1 MTLSPFNPISS
12 PDFLPKEV
20 LRDLQWQRFRAT
32 LFHTYNNVPWYRE
45 KLDSVGIKPE
55 DIRSL
60 DDVRHLPLLVKT
72 DLRDTYPFG
81 MCAVDKS
88 EIVRF
93 HASSGTT
100 GKPIVVS
107 YTKEDIDVWCEAIA
121 RSLASFGVTSSDTLQ
136 NSFGYGLFT
145 GGLGLHFGG
154 ERLGV
159 SVVPMSGGNTERQ
172 ITLMRDFN
180 VSVISSTPS
189 YFVHLLGK
197 AKEMGVDLRQS
208 KLRIGVFGAEPWTE
222 QMRRAIEAEA
232 GIKAYDIYGLTE
244 ITGPGVGAECFAQA
258 GPHILEDHFYPEIL
272 DQETLQPVEDGQYG
286 ELVLTTLSK
295 RAMPLIRYRTRDI
308 TRIVTEPCACG
319 RTIRRI
325 ERISHR
331 SDDMM
336 IIRGVNVFPGQI
348 EASLL
353 SVEGT
358 VPHYQIVLTREV
370 GGLDNLEVLVELDP
384 SRYGDTV
391 REMDM
396 VRRQISDKIQHT
408 IGIRVKVTLV
418 QPNTIPRSEGKAKRI
433 LDQRGK

>member
-1 MTLSPFNPISS
+1 MTKFDPISS
-12 PDFLPKEV
+12 PDYLPPEI
-20 LRDLQWQRFRAT
+20 LRDLQWRRFEAT
-32 LFHTYNNVPWYRE
+32 LRHTYNNVAWYRE
-45 KLDSVGIKPE
+45 KMKSAGVALE
-55 DIRSL
+55 EIRSL
-60 DDVRHLPLLVKT
+60 DDIRFLPTIVKT

-81 MCAVDKS
+81 MFAVDSS

-107 YTKEDIDVWCEAIA
+107 YTKEDIDVWREVVA
-121 RSLASFGVTSSDTLQ
+121 RALAAFGVTKSDTLQ

-145 GGLGLHFGG
+145 GGLGLHYGG

-180 VSVISSTPS
+180 VTVVSCTPS
-189 YFVHLLGK
+189 YFIHLIGK
-197 AKEMGVDLRQS
+197 AKEMGVDLRQT

-222 QMRRAIEAEA
+222 EMRQNIEREA
-232 GIKAYDIYGLTE
+232 GIKAFDIYGLTE
-244 ITGPGVGAECFAQA
+244 ITGPGVGAECEHKL
-258 GPHILEDHFYPEIL
+258 GPHIFEDHFYPEIIDL
-272 DQETLQPVEDGQYG
+272 ETLQPVPDGEYG
-286 ELVLTTLSK
+286 ELVFTSLSK

-308 TRIVTEPCACG
+308 TRLVTESCPCG

-358 VPHYQIVLTREV
+358 LPHYQIILTRDG
-370 GGLDNLEVLVELDP
+370 GGLDSIEVQVELD
-384 SRYGDTV
+384 SERLSDTV
-391 REMDM
+391 KEVD
-396 VRRQISDKIQHT
+396 QIRKQIAGKIQHT

-418 QPNTIPRSEGKAKRI
+418 QQNSIERSEGKAKRVI
-433 LDQRGK
+433 DRRNEK

>member
-1 MTLSPFNPISS
+1 MSRFHPINS
-12 PDFLPKEV
+12 PDYLPVEI
-20 LRDLQWQRFRAT
+20 LRDLQWRRFEAVLR
-32 LFHTYNNVPWYRE
+32 HTYDHVAWYRD
-45 KLDSVGIKPE
+45 KLKTAGVKPE

-60 DDVRHLPLLVKT
+60 DDIRYLPTIVKT

-81 MCAVDKS
+81 MFAVPMS

-107 YTKEDIDVWCEAIA
+107 YTREDIDVWREVVA
-121 RSLASFGVTSSDTLQ
+121 RALAAFGVTERDTLQ

-145 GGLGLHFGG
+145 GGLGLHYGG

-180 VSVISSTPS
+180 VTVISCTPS
-189 YFVHLLGK
+189 YFLHLISK
-197 AKEMGVDLRQS
+197 ANEMGVNLRDT

-222 QMRRAIEAEA
+222 EMRKTIERET
-232 GIKAYDIYGLTE
+232 GIKAFDIYGLTE
-244 ITGPGVGAECFAQA
+244 ITGPGVGAECEHQA
-258 GPHILEDHFYPEIL
+258 GPHIFEDHFYPEIL
-272 DQETLQPVEDGQYG
+272 DSKTLEPVPDGETG
-286 ELVLTTLSK
+286 ELVFTTLSK

-308 TRIVTEPCACG
+308 THIVTEPCACG

-325 ERISHR
+325 ARISHR
-331 SDDMM
+331 SDDMI

-348 EASLL
+348 ESALL
-353 SVEGT
+353 SVEGAL
-358 VPHYQIVLTREV
+358 PYYQIVLTRDA
-370 GGLDNLEVLVELDP
+370 GGLDNIEVQVELAQEKF
-384 SRYGDTV
+384 GDTLKEV
-391 REMDM
+391 ETFRKQVTE
-396 VRRQISDKIQHT
+396 KIQHT

-418 QPNTIPRSEGKAKRI
+418 EPNRIARSEGKAKRI
-433 LDQRGK
+433 IDNR

>member
-1 MTLSPFNPISS
+1 MTRFDPISS
-12 PDFLPKEV
+12 PDYLPPEI
-20 LRDLQWQRFRAT
+20 LRDLQWRRFEAT
-32 LFHTYNNVPWYRE
+32 LRHTYNNVAWYRE
-45 KLDSVGIKPE
+45 KMKSAGVALEEIRSLE
-55 DIRSL
+55 DIRL
-60 DDVRHLPLLVKT
+60 LPTLVKT

-81 MCAVDKS
+81 MIAVDSS

-107 YTKEDIDVWCEAIA
+107 YTKEDIDVWREVVA
-121 RSLASFGVTSSDTLQ
+121 RGLAAFGVTKSDTLQ

-145 GGLGLHFGG
+145 GGLGLHYGG

-180 VSVISSTPS
+180 VTVVSCTPS
-189 YFVHLLGK
+189 YFIHLIGK
-197 AKEMGVDLRQS
+197 AKEMGVDLRQT

-222 QMRRAIEAEA
+222 EMRQNIEREA
-232 GIKAYDIYGLTE
+232 GIKAFDIYGLTE
-244 ITGPGVGAECFAQA
+244 ITGPGVGAECEHQL
-258 GPHILEDHFYPEIL
+258 GPHIFEDHFYPEIL
-272 DQETLQPVEDGQYG
+272 DPETLDPVPDGEYG
-286 ELVLTTLSK
+286 ELVFTTLSK

-308 TRIVTEPCACG
+308 TRLVTEPCPCG

-358 VPHYQIVLTREV
+358 LPHYQILLTRDA
-370 GGLDNLEVLVELDP
+370 GGLDNIEVQVELD
-384 SRYGDTV
+384 SERLSDTV
-391 REMDM
+391 KEVD
-396 VRRQISDKIQHT
+396 QIRKQIAEKIQHT

-418 QPNTIPRSEGKAKRI
+418 QQNSITRSEGKAKRVI
-433 LDQRGK
+433 DRRNEK

>member
-1 MTLSPFNPISS
+1 MTRFEPISS
-12 PDFLPKEV
+12 PDYLPPEI
-20 LRDLQWQRFRAT
+20 LRDLQWRRFEST
-32 LFHTYNNVPWYRE
+32 LRHTYNNVAWYRD
-45 KLDSVGIKPE
+45 KMKSAGVALE
-55 DIRSL
+55 DVRSL
-60 DDVRHLPLLVKT
+60 DDIRYLPTIVKT

-81 MCAVDKS
+81 MFAVDKS

-107 YTKEDIDVWCEAIA
+107 YTKEDIDVWREVVA
-121 RSLASFGVTSSDTLQ
+121 RGLAAFGVTKSDTLQ

-145 GGLGLHFGG
+145 GGLGLHYGG

-172 ITLMRDFN
+172 ITLLRDFN
-180 VSVISSTPS
+180 VSVVSCTPS
-189 YFVHLLGK
+189 YFIHLIGK
-197 AKEMGVDLRQS
+197 AKEMGVDLRQT

-222 QMRRAIEAEA
+222 EMRRNIEREA
-232 GIKAYDIYGLTE
+232 GIKAFDIYGLTE
-244 ITGPGVGAECFAQA
+244 ITGPGVGAECEAQA
-258 GPHILEDHFYPEIL
+258 GPHIFEDHFYPEIL
-272 DQETLQPVEDGQYG
+272 DPETLQPLPDGEYG
-286 ELVLTTLSK
+286 ELVFTTLSK

-308 TRIVTEPCACG
+308 TRLVTEKCSCG

-353 SVEGT
+353 SIEGT
-358 VPHYQIVLTREV
+358 LPHYQIILTRDA
-370 GGLDNLEVLVELDP
+370 GGLDNIEVQVELD
-384 SRYGDTV
+384 SERLGDTV
-391 REMDM
+391 KEVDQLRK
-396 VRRQISDKIQHT
+396 QIADKIQHT

-418 QPNTIPRSEGKAKRI
+418 QPHSIPRSEGKAKRVF
-433 LDQRGK
+433 DRRNEKN